1 MFFFLFEGSPKT
13 LGQHKRCEI
22 SQHFFISNEPLPK
35 FTLKSHKLLFK
46 KGSFSGTPSRIEN
59 LQLQILRQKKGTIH
73 CVVLGLKAIF
83 KRKIIQKVVQTSAF
97 FWLKIYLNV

>member
-1 MFFFLFEGSPKT
+1 MELAHQHPLKKISKLFFFLFEGSPKT

-59 LQLQILRQKKGTIH
+59 LQLQILRQKKAQYI
-73 CVVLGLKAIF
+73 VSF
-83 KRKIIQKVVQTSAF
+83 
-97 FWLKIYLNV
+97 